1 MVATEERA
9 RFSRTQLYK
18 DIELALH
25 NLLMKKRDAVSP
37 PHSSPAQH
45 YYAAFSRPPN
55 CSWDDDSDQY
65 ADEEHGLKPPCPIL
79 GKDMKFKTCQ
89 RDHPDGEACADRVC
103 FIPNASSRKYM
114 LGFMANGP
122 RQSQS
127 LNRLRPMAIERLTPM
142 AYRLVKKYDSDI
154 PSKDIE
160 AFSRIVRELFSDL
173 RYANRRTWDPEVHGV
188 LDWKHQLFKK
198 CVDDFMFEIHGVQWN
213 RDMQEYL

>member
-25 NLLMKKRDAVSP
+25 NLLMKKRDAASL
-37 PHSSPAQH
+37 PHLSPAQH

-65 ADEEHGLKPPCPIL
+65 AYEEYSCKPQCPIL
-79 GKDMKFKTCQ
+79 GKDMTFKICQ

-103 FIPNASSRKYM
+103 FIPNASARKYM
-114 LGFMANGP
+114 MGFMANGP

-127 LNRLRPMAIERLTPM
+127 LNRLRPMA
-142 AYRLVKKYDSDI
+142 YSLVRKYDSDI
-154 PSKDIE
+154 PSKDIKT
-160 AFSRIVRELFSDL
+160 FSRIVLEIFSDL
-173 RYANRRTWDPEVHGV
+173 CYADDQTWDPEVHGV
-188 LDWKHQLFKK
+188 LDWKHRPVEK
-198 CVDDFMFEIHGVQWN
+198 CVNDFMFEIHGVKWK
-213 RDMQEYL
+213 RDMREYL